1 MYQIEC
7 ACAHQTGTLWQV
19 RTKEYKAKSMSN
31 EAASICEVF
40 FRIYFEN
47 HDVRTA
53 ALYLAED
60 VRWFGDSASD
70 LARGKTEVIA
80 LLHRGVNLLDPW
92 SQRLLNLNLHES
104 ETIPG
109 DFQFVDGFLTV
120 YDEKSAGETKLLISA
135 VMRRENE
142 AFVIQQMHFHSFG
155 SAEQGAMDRNC
166 DAVLSNVPGGIAVLA
181 HAGTDVKLLYFNDQ
195 LCRIFGMTR
204 AEFEKESFLEQ
215 FLDDPDYE
223 ETSLSAREEGDPE
236 SRVITIER
244 EAVRHDGTSVRL
256 RIVRWVRDRGEAT
269 LIHAIILDITGEAP
283 QHNPGTDRTPEWHA
297 DCGSLLNRETNAI
310 LFDCDPDGKA
320 LTYCIFRPDGT
331 IWDETVPLEEL
342 IIERPLIHPDDKF
355 DCKKAL
361 DGAMRAPKQSSL
373 EARMRIVSD
382 EYVWYRVEYA
392 SIADNAGKVIR
403 IVGRLENIQW
413 DKEIETITRAE
424 MRRETLYRRAS
435 MSGAELSLVF
445 DMVTAEWIESDVD
458 ILPAWLPED
467 IRLWELLSGMRDAKV
482 HPAERSLL
490 SEAQL
495 REIRDRLS
503 QDRSGTVELEFR
515 FRPDSDSEYRWMRLK
530 LTTVL
535 DEDMRFQ
542 YTYLSMTNIHESKL
556 AAERRWEETNL
567 DALTRLPTR
576 EAFHRSM
583 AERLRADSD
592 ADCSMILIRIDNTE
606 KLLEALG
613 IEEVDKQIRL
623 AGQTVRACAHEGELV
638 CRYSADEFA
647 IFCPKAPEE
656 DIMSERLRMICV
668 ALRRPDGVVSLS
680 ASVGCAFRAEGAL
693 RTEALFIQA
702 ICALRWAYRQ
712 GGNRY
717 VIYTPDI
724 GRHPDE
730 DDISPIT
737 KLQGSRKRIF
747 VRTFGYFD
755 VFIDG
760 KAIPFNSAKSKEL
773 LALLIDRKGGFVTAN
788 EALSLLWEDEPT
800 NTTTLARYRKV
811 AMRLKNTLEEYGVP
825 DIVETINGNR
835 RIAANLIDCDY
846 YDYLSG
852 NKMGAAIYTGSYLSN
867 YSWAEETIAILNE
880 KREQDDE
887 ELAGL

>member
-1 MYQIEC
+1 MN
-7 ACAHQTGTLWQV
+7 
-19 RTKEYKAKSMSN
+19 N

-53 ALYLAED
+53 GLYLAED

-70 LARGKTEVIA
+70 LASSKTEVMA

-92 SQRLLNLNLHES
+92 GQRLLDLNLHEPES
-104 ETIPG
+104 MTG
-109 DFQFVDGFLTV
+109 DYQFVDGFLTL

-135 VMRRENE
+135 VMHREND

-155 SAEQGAMDRNC
+155 HVDEGAADRNC
-166 DAVLSNVPGGIAVLA
+166 DAVLSNVPGGIAVLS

-215 FLDDPDYE
+215 FLDAPGDM
-223 ETSLSAREEGDPE
+223 ETSLSSAADGPE
-236 SRVITIER
+236 SRVTAIER
-244 EAVRHDGTSVRL
+244 DAVRHDGTSVRL

-269 LIHAIILDITGEAP
+269 LIHAIILDVTGEAR
-283 QHNPGTDRTPEWHA
+283 HSPGADRATQWQA
-297 DCGSLLNRETNAI
+297 DCGSLLNQETNAI
-310 LFDCDPDGKA
+310 LFDCDPDGQA
-320 LTYCIFRPDGT
+320 LTYCVYRPDGT
-331 IWDETVPLEEL
+331 IQAETIPIEEL
-342 IIERPLIHPDDKF
+342 IIDRPLIHPDDKY

-361 DGAMRAPKQSSL
+361 EGAMRTPKQASL

-382 EYVWYRVEYA
+382 EYGWYRIEYA
-392 SIADNAGKVIR
+392 SIADDAGKVIR
-403 IVGRLENIQW
+403 IVGRLEDIQW

-445 DMVTAEWIESDVD
+445 DMVSGEWIESDVD

-467 IRLWELLSGMRDAKV
+467 IRLWELLGGMRDANI
-482 HPAERSLL
+482 HPAERGLM
-490 SEAQL
+490 SEAGL

-503 QDRSGTVELEFR
+503 RDRAGTVELEFR

-542 YTYLSMTNIHESKL
+542 YTYLSMTNIHASKL
-556 AAERRWEETNL
+556 AAQQRWEEENL
-567 DALTRLPTR
+567 DALTRLPSR
-576 EAFHRSM
+576 EAFHRSI
-583 AERLRADSD
+583 AEKLRADSD
-592 ADCSMILIRIDNTE
+592 ADCAMILIRIDNTE

-613 IEEVDKQIRL
+613 IEEVEKQIRL
-623 AGQTVRACAHEGELV
+623 AGQTVRACAHEGDLV

-656 DIMSERLRMICV
+656 DIMTERLRMMCV
-668 ALRRPDGVVSLS
+668 SLRRPDGVVSLS

-693 RTEALFIQA
+693 RTDALFIQA
-702 ICALRWAYRQ
+702 TCALRWADRQ
-712 GGNRY
+712 GGNRF

-737 KLQGSRKRIF
+737 KLQGSRKRVF

-835 RIAANLIDCDY
+835 RVAANLIDCDY

-852 NKMGAAIYTGSYLSN
+852 NKMGAAVYTGAYLSN
-867 YSWAEETIAILNE
+867 YSWAEETIAVLNE
-880 KREQDDE
+880 KRDLDDE
-887 ELAGL
+887 ELAGP